1 MAKTTKRTQ
10 EAPRADVYER
20 ITAQIVAALEAGTR
34 PWLKPWAGNG
44 IPTRPLRQNGIPYR
58 GINTVL
64 LWMETAAKGYGSPF
78 WLTYKQAAA
87 MGAHVRKGEKSA
99 LVVYAGAIERT
110 EQAES
115 GEDIERRIPFMKG
128 YSVFNAEQIE
138 GLPAHYHSAVAARSS
153 LSDADRLPQVDA
165 FFAATG
171 ADIRESTRGAFY
183 SPTEDFIGMPPFG
196 AFVSAEAHAATLG
209 HECIH
214 WTRHATRLNRDF
226 GRKAWGDEGYAR
238 EDMLLSWA
246 APTSRPTLGSPS
258 SPARITRPTSR
269 RGSRF

>member
-87 MGAHVRKGEKSA
+87 MGAHVRKGEK
-99 LVVYAGAIERT
+99 
-110 EQAES
+110 
-115 GEDIERRIPFMKG
+115 
-128 YSVFNAEQIE
+128 
-138 GLPAHYHSAVAARSS
+138 
-153 LSDADRLPQVDA
+153 
-165 FFAATG
+165 
-171 ADIRESTRGAFY
+171 
-183 SPTEDFIGMPPFG
+183 
-196 AFVSAEAHAATLG
+196 
-209 HECIH
+209 
-214 WTRHATRLNRDF
+214 
-226 GRKAWGDEGYAR
+226 
-238 EDMLLSWA
+238 
-246 APTSRPTLGSPS
+246 
-258 SPARITRPTSR
+258 
-269 RGSRF
+269 